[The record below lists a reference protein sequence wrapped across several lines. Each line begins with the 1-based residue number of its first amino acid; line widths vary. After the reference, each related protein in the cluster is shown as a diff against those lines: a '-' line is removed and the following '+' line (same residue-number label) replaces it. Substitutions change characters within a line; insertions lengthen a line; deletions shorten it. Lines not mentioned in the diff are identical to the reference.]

1 MKKTIILLFLVAGFA
16 FSGIAKSTLCNF
28 TLELGEGIVMG
39 ETYEL
44 RSIKFEGLEY
54 KLQKKAMGKLNFQ
67 GLFKSKIS
75 LEYFQENLVSI
86 ARIKKSEIFK
96 VVVTAEDGGFL
107 LTLHYQVVVKGTKSK
122 E

>member
-86 ARIKKSEIFK
+86 ARIKKSEIYK
-96 VVVTAEDGGFL
+96 VVVTAEEGGFL
-107 LTLHYQVVVKGTKSK
+107 LTLHYNAIVKETKSK
-122 E
+122 G